1 MSQPGASK
9 SVIVGIDSSL
19 AAVNAAKWAV
29 AEATSRGLP
38 LRLVYVIPVGE
49 PPPASAG
56 AMQTEPES
64 AETALLR
71 AQYAVQALRKSVDVE
86 TVQLRGDPDCVLID
100 ESRDAAMICVGSKS
114 LGYDKSLGYE
124 PFGPVAVALA
134 QRAHCPVAIIRADI
148 TDIYAPHI
156 HGGVIGVGLDDEPDN
171 EAVVHM
177 AMEEGR
183 LRGATVRQID
193 GRVDSWVRRY
203 PDVDVQIVAPGIGP
217 QYRENHDS
225 AIQLAVVGRA
235 DADEITR
242 LVIPN
247 IHPVLGYPDW
257 SMLVVRG

>member
-9 SVIVGIDSSL
+9 SVKSVIVGIDGSL

-56 AMQTEPES
+56 AMQPEPES

-71 AQYAVQALRKSVDVE
+71 AQYVVHAVRKSVDVE
-86 TVQLRGDPDCVLID
+86 TVPLRGDPDCVLID
-100 ESRDAAMICVGSKS
+100 ESRDAAMICVGSKPF
-114 LGYDKSLGYE
+114 GDE
-124 PFGPVAVALA
+124 PLGPVAAALA
-134 QRAHCPVAIIRADI
+134 QRAHCPAAIIRSDT

-156 HGGVIGVGLDDEPDN
+156 DGGLIVVGLNDEPDN

-193 GRVDSWVRRY
+193 ARVDSWVRRY
-203 PDVDVQIVAPGIGP
+203 PDVHVQIVAPGIGP
-217 QYRENHDS
+217 RYLENHDS
-225 AIQLAVVGRA
+225 KIQLAVVGST
-235 DADEITR
+235 DAEEIIR
-242 LVIPN
+242 LVNPD
-247 IHPVLGYPDW
+247 IHPILGYPDW

>member
-49 PPPASAG
+49 PPPAG
-56 AMQTEPES
+56 AMQPEPES

-71 AQYAVQALRKSVDVE
+71 AQYAVHALRKSVDVE
-86 TVQLRGDPDCVLID
+86 TVLLRGDPDCVLID
-100 ESRDAAMICVGSKS
+100 ESRDAAMICVGSKP
-114 LGYDKSLGYE
+114 LGYE
-124 PFGPVAVALA
+124 PLSPIPAALA
-134 QRAHCPVAIIRADI
+134 QRAHCPVAIIRTDI
-148 TDIYAPHI
+148 TDIYEPHI
-156 HGGVIGVGLDDEPDN
+156 HGGLIVVGLDDEPDN
-171 EAVVHM
+171 EAVVHI
-177 AMEEGR
+177 AMQEGR

-203 PDVDVQIVAPGIGP
+203 PDVPVEIVAPGIGP
-217 QYRENHDS
+217 RNKDNHDS
-225 AIQLAVVGRA
+225 AIQLAVVGPA

-242 LVIPN
+242 LVIPD
-247 IHPVLGYPDW
+247 IHPILGYPDW

>member
-9 SVIVGIDSSL
+9 SVVVGIDSSL

-49 PPPASAG
+49 SPPASAG
-56 AMQTEPES
+56 AMQPEPES

-71 AQYAVQALRKSVDVE
+71 AQYAVHAVRDSVDVG
-86 TVQLRGDPDCVLID
+86 TVLLRGDPDRVLID
-100 ESRDAAMICVGSKS
+100 ESRDAAMICVGSKP
-114 LGYDKSLGYE
+114 LGYE
-124 PFGPVAVALA
+124 PLGHTAAALA
-134 QRAHCPVAIIRADI
+134 QRAHCPVAIIR
-148 TDIYAPHI
+148 TDISAPHI
-156 HGGVIGVGLDDEPDN
+156 HGGVIVVGLDDEPDN

-193 GRVDSWVRRY
+193 RRADSWVRRY
-203 PDVDVQIVAPGIGP
+203 PDVHVQIVAPGVVP
-217 QYRENHDS
+217 EHQENHGA

-242 LVIPN
+242 HVIRKL
-247 IHPVLGYPDW
+247 HPVLDYPDC

>member
-9 SVIVGIDSSL
+9 SVIVGIDGSL

-56 AMQTEPES
+56 AMQPEPES

-71 AQYAVQALRKSVDVE
+71 AQYAVHALRKSVDVE
-86 TVQLRGDPDCVLID
+86 TVLLRGDPDCVLID
-100 ESRDAAMICVGSKS
+100 ESRYAAMICVGSKP
-114 LGYDKSLGYE
+114 LGYE
-124 PFGPVAVALA
+124 PLGPIAAALA
-134 QRAHCPVAIIRADI
+134 QRAHCPVAIIRSDI

-156 HGGVIGVGLDDEPDN
+156 HSGLIVVGLDDEPDN
-171 EAVVHM
+171 EAVVHI
-177 AMEEGR
+177 AMQEGR

-203 PDVDVQIVAPGIGP
+203 PDVHVQIVAPGIGP

-225 AIQLAVVGRA
+225 AIRLAVVGRA

-247 IHPVLGYPDW
+247 IHPILGYPDW

>member
-1 MSQPGASK
+1 MNQPGASK

-56 AMQTEPES
+56 AMQTEPQS

-86 TVQLRGDPDCVLID
+86 TVLLRGDPDCVLID
-100 ESRDAAMICVGSKS
+100 ESRDAAMICVGSKP
-114 LGYDKSLGYE
+114 LGYE
-124 PFGPVAVALA
+124 PLGPIAAALA
-134 QRAHCPVAIIRADI
+134 QRAHCPVAIIRTAI

-171 EAVVHM
+171 EAVVHI
-177 AMEEGR
+177 AMQEGR

-193 GRVDSWVRRY
+193 GRADSWVRRY
-203 PDVDVQIVAPGIGP
+203 PDVHVQIVAPGIGP

-242 LVIPN
+242 LVVPN